1 MIVNFISSNDTG
13 EIRTFL
19 CGVIMNKLGWVMKQ
33 MAL

>member
-1 MIVNFISSNDTG
+1 MILNFISSNDTG

-19 CGVIMNKLGWVMKQ
+19 CGVIMNKLGRVMKQ